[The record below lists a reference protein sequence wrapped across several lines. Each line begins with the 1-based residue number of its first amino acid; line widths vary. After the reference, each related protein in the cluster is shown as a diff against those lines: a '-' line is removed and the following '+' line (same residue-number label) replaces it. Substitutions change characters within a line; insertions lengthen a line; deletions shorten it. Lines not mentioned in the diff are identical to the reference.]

1 MGDSIEASVT
11 QLLRRTLA
19 GGAVL
24 VQELEGIERRAWL
37 AIANASRTQPCVS
50 RVCRCRGIVILW
62 PKLPG
67 PVSACGGDS

>member
-11 QLLRRTLA
+11 QFLRRTLA

-37 AIANASRTQPCVS
+37 AIANTSRTQPCVS
-50 RVCRCRGIVILW
+50 RVCRCW
-62 PKLPG
+62 
-67 PVSACGGDS
+67 GDCYLMAQTSRTCFGVRRR